1 MANPLLVENEGSKR
15 KKKKERK
22 EEKKWPVSLANIAH
36 TLLGPTA
43 ATTTTVTI
51 TKTAGVTIRA
61 SVVTIKYN

>member
-1 MANPLLVENEGSKR
+1 MVENEGSKR
-15 KKKKERK
+15 KKKKK

-61 SVVTIKYN
+61 SVATIKYN